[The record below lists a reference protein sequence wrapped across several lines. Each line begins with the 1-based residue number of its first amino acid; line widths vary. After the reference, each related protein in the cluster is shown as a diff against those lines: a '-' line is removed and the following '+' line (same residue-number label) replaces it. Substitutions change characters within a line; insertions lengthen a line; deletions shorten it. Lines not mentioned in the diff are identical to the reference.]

1 MFMVHDESLGC
12 RVKKSLLTP
21 KFTNTK
27 EILEKVLDVSAHNM
41 TPFRVLYN
49 LEVTRPS
56 TNPSSGMAFWLF
68 IQYRYLET

>member
-1 MFMVHDESLGC
+1 MVFNELVGC

-56 TNPSSGMAFWLF
+56 FFLF
-68 IQYRYLET
+68 MVFCFFFF

>member
-1 MFMVHDESLGC
+1 MVVNESLGC

-49 LEVTRPS
+49 LEVRRS
-56 TNPSSGMAFWLF
+56 SANPFSGMVFWF
-68 IQYRYLET
+68 I

>member
-1 MFMVHDESLGC
+1 MIVNELFGC

-49 LEVTRPS
+49 LEVRRS
-56 TNPSSGMAFWLF
+56 SRNPFFGVTF
-68 IQYRYLET
+68 